1 MPLYVIHFTKQKRHL
16 SFEVQNMNEEKNLR
30 RLVIKAFHI
39 NNVIFAEETKIG
51 KDTLLINKE
60 DIKPFIKKEELVK
73 NITISII
80 KPGDYDR
87 EINTIMDIIPIS
99 TKVLGILGE
108 GITHTL
114 TGTYVMLTGATED
127 GQQMAEFGSS
137 EGNLRE
143 QLYLD
148 RAGTPSKKDTII
160 HIDVELVGGHI
171 YDRNLPNAC
180 FRTCDAIL
188 QIIREE
194 LKKLTGQDATE
205 THEFFDKVRPDKPK
219 VVIIKQIAG
228 QGAMYDN
235 QLFSKEPSGIEG
247 GRSIIDMAN
256 IPMIISPNEY
266 RDGALR
272 SMT

>member
-1 MPLYVIHFTKQKRHL
+1 
-16 SFEVQNMNEEKNLR
+16 MNEEKILR

-39 NNVIFAEETKIG
+39 NNVDFAEETKID
-51 KDTLLINKE
+51 KDTLFINKE
-60 DIKPFIKKEELVK
+60 VINSFIEKEELVK

-80 KPGDYDR
+80 KPGEYDR

-114 TGTYVMLTGATED
+114 TGTYVMLTGVTED

-137 EGNLRE
+137 EGNLR
-143 QLYLD
+143 QKLYLD
-148 RAGTPSKKDTII
+148 RAGTPSKNDTII
-160 HIDVELVGGHI
+160 HIDVELVGGRI

-180 FRTCDAIL
+180 FRACDGII
-188 QIIREE
+188 QIIREN
-194 LKKLTGQDATE
+194 LKKASGQDATE
-205 THEFFDKVRPDKPK
+205 AHEYFDKIRPGKPK
-219 VVIIKQIAG
+219 VIVIKQIAG

-235 QLFSKEPSGIEG
+235 QLFPKEPSGIEG